1 MQVIASTGAQSSHA
15 QPTPVV
21 RLVAPGPRVAAQ
33 APGVPVS
40 WPTVVAMK
48 PAEVSLAVNTNSTG
62 LRPRASMSGQH
73 RAARD
78 TEHPADSGLLQH
90 ADNGLDVG
98 HNIERLGETL
108 IN

>member
-1 MQVIASTGAQSSHA
+1 
-15 QPTPVV
+15 
-21 RLVAPGPRVAAQ
+21 
-33 APGVPVS
+33 
-40 WPTVVAMK
+40 MK

-62 LRPRASMSGQH
+62 LRPRASMSGS
-73 RAARD
+73 
-78 TEHPADSGLLQH
+78 TGPLGMPNTPADSGLLQH